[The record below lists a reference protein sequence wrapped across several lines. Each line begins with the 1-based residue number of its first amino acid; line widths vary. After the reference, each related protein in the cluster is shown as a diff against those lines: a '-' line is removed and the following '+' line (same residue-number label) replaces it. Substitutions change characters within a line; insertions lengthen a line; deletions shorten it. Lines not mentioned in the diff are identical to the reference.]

1 VSVPEPA
8 NEEPANEEPS
18 YAVVIPTLGRPS
30 LRACLRALADGT
42 GPAAGLIVLVD
53 DRPSGSAGSAGDG
66 PLEHSELEPGEPEP
80 GDFIEAA
87 IPAELA
93 DRTLVLR
100 GGGRGP
106 AAARNTGWWAVQKR
120 GGAEWVA
127 FLDDDTV
134 PSATWAQD
142 LAVDLAAAG
151 PEVAGVQGR
160 ITVPLPAD
168 RRPTDWERGTAA
180 LADSR
185 WITADLA
192 YRLAA
197 LRDVAGFD
205 ERFRRAYREDADI
218 ALRMLDAGW
227 RLEHGRRETVH
238 PVRPGRFWA
247 SVRSQAGNADDVLMR
262 RLHGPGWR
270 ADCGAPRGRLRR
282 HLVITGAAT
291 AALVST
297 VTGHKRPAAL
307 AAAVWLAG
315 TAEFAWTRIRLGPRT
330 PGELATM
337 AVTSPVIPPAATR
350 HWIRGL
356 VVHRHAQPWPVK
368 SSGQE
373 NNYKKRFKSML
384 PVTRLA
390 MNRMESGPGGPWVRR
405 RDGVSVAQP
414 DSAPERDGMPAAFPT
429 AVLFDR
435 DGTLVDDVPYNGD
448 PDAVRLRPGA
458 VEAVQALRARGV
470 AVGVV
475 TNQSGVARGRL
486 TRDQVEAV
494 HRRIEEL
501 LGPLDV
507 WAVCPHG
514 PQDGCGCRKPAP
526 GLVLAAAEALG
537 VPVCSVVVI
546 GDIGADIE
554 AAEAAGATGILVPT
568 PVTRPEETA
577 AAARTAATLLEATL
591 SVLPS
596 ELAAR
601 AHGDLR

>member
-1 VSVPEPA
+1 MSASSSSQPSSTPSSA
-8 NEEPANEEPS
+8 TAPS

-42 GPAAGLIVLVD
+42 GPAARRIVLVD
-53 DRPSGSAGSAGDG
+53 DRPPATATMSTAS
-66 PLEHSELEPGEPEP
+66 PEP
-80 GDFIEAA
+80 VESEPVESEPVESEPIEAA

-93 DRTLVLR
+93 DRTVVLR

-106 AAARNTGWWAVQKR
+106 AAARNTGWWEVEKQ

-134 PSATWAQD
+134 PSAAWAED
-142 LAVDLAAAG
+142 LAADLAAAAPDVG
-151 PEVAGVQGR
+151 GVQGR

-227 RLEHGRRETVH
+227 RLERGRRETVH

-247 SVRSQAGNADDVLMR
+247 SVRTQAGNADDVLMR
-262 RLHGPGWR
+262 RLHGPHWR

-282 HLVITGAAT
+282 HLLITGAA
-291 AALVST
+291 AATLAGAVARA
-297 VTGHKRPAAL
+297 KRPAVL
-307 AAAVWLAG
+307 AGAVWFAG

-337 AVTSPVIPPAATR
+337 AVTSPVIPLAATR
-350 HWIRGL
+350 HWLRGL
-356 VVHRHAQPWPVK
+356 VVHRHAGRWPVK
-368 SSGQE
+368 SSGQQ
-373 NNYKKRFKSML
+373 NNHKKRFKSML
-384 PVTRLA
+384 PVTRWR
-390 MNRMESGPGGPWVRR
+390 MNQMQDDPWVRR
-405 RDGVSVAQP
+405 RDGLAPQQP
-414 DSAPERDGMPAAFPT
+414 DTAPERDGMPA

-458 VEAVQALRARGV
+458 IEAVEALRAHGV

-475 TNQSGVARGRL
+475 SNQSGVARGRL

-514 PQDGCGCRKPAP
+514 PDDGCGCRKPAP
-526 GLVLAAAEALG
+526 GLVLAAAGALG
-537 VPVCSVVVI
+537 APVSEVVGI
-546 GDIGADIE
+546 GDIVSDVQ
-554 AAEAAGATGILVPT
+554 AAEAPGATGILVPT
-568 PVTRPEETA
+568 PVTLPEETA
-577 AAARTAATLLEATL
+577 AAAYTASTVLDAAL

-596 ELAAR
+596 ALPAR
-601 AHGDLR
+601 MPGDPR